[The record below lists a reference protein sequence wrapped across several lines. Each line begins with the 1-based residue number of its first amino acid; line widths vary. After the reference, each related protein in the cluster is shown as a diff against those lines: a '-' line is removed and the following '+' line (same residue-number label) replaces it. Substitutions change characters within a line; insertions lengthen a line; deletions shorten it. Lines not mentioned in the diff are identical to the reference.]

1 VLGVMERPTGKTE
14 ADKWDAWRAVG
25 GMRKTEAKRRYIECL
40 IEVWWSVFFL
50 ASHKALV
57 GVGWCWGRGK
67 RGHQWECR
75 VGGAV

>member
-1 VLGVMERPTGKTE
+1 MLGVMERPAGKTE

-50 ASHKALV
+50 SSRRGPRRG
-57 GVGWCWGRGK
+57 GVGA
-67 RGHQWECR
+67 
-75 VGGAV
+75 VGDRKSVV